1 MHSPQPLTGT
11 VVACLIADGGDFISR
26 PVETLTLDFGG
37 IVGDIHA
44 GFTRPSTSREPWY
57 PRGTEIRNDRQL
69 TIVSEEELAQVAAAM
84 GLSTL
89 DPGWIGA
96 NVVVSGIAGLTQLPP
111 GMKLFFT
118 GGVTIAV
125 EDENGPCRTAGA
137 SIARHFP
144 DREGLDLLFP
154 QKARHKRGLVVS
166 VEKPGTIRAGESFS
180 LKPLRPPAA

>member
-1 MHSPQPLTGT
+1 M
-11 VVACLIADGGDFISR
+11 
-26 PVETLTLDFGG
+26 
-37 IVGDIHA
+37 
-44 GFTRPSTSREPWY
+44 
-57 PRGTEIRNDRQL
+57 
-69 TIVSEEELAQVAAAM
+69 ELP
-84 GLSTL
+84 TL

-96 NVVVSGIAGLTQLPP
+96 NLVVSGIAGFTQLPP

-180 LKPLRPPAA
+180 LRPLRPTAE